1 VNPNSWYAIS
11 CKADEATAEISIYD
25 EIGGWGVS
33 AQQFLTEIGALK
45 GRHLHVR
52 INSPGGS
59 ITEGN
64 AIFNALRRHEGGVT
78 VHIDGMAASMASV
91 IAMAGMPTLIADNAW
106 IMIHNPW
113 TIVAGES
120 EALRKAANLLDG
132 MKQQI
137 VGAYQRKTGQAA
149 EILRDLMDQETWLSA
164 IDAVAMGFADA
175 IEEGVP
181 AAASINPA
189 ALRARFDNFAKGKM
203 SASTDTPAVK
213 ETVAPLDAPI
223 ETIVTEATETTPPIE
238 EASVAPENKF
248 DLTALVA
255 RIDGLVTENQNL
267 RADLDRVIADQDQVA
282 QNYFRLKAS
291 LGLAAAVDQP
301 EITPAATVAND
312 PVAQYREMLANNVP
326 AKERH
331 AFFQKHQ
338 AVLVAAIGSGK

>member
-1 VNPNSWYAIS
+1 MNPNSWYAIS
-11 CKADEATAEISIYD
+11 CKADDATAEISIYD

-91 IAMAGMPTLIADNAW
+91 IAMAGMPTLISDNAW

-149 EILRDLMDQETWLSA
+149 EILRDLMDQETWLNA

-203 SASTDTPAVK
+203 SASTETP
-213 ETVAPLDAPI
+213 
-223 ETIVTEATETTPPIE
+223 IVTEPGVTPADPIAPIVATPAEPTEP
-238 EASVAPENKF
+238 SAPENKF

-255 RIDGLVTENQNL
+255 RIDGLVAENQSL
-267 RADLDRVIADQDQVA
+267 RADLDKVIADQDQVA

-326 AKERH
+326 AKERQ

-338 AVLVAAIGSGK
+338 DVLVAAIGSGK